1 MVTAG
6 LKFSFSASE
15 EKEKEET
22 GPKTVI
28 MSFYDFRA
36 GRSNSIRSTWGHS
49 VLASDRK
56 VSKIFETSKI
66 YR

>member
-15 EKEKEET
+15 EEEKEES

-36 GRSNSIRSTWGHS
+36 GRSNFICPSWGHS

-56 VSKIFETSKI
+56 ISKIFESSKI

>member
-1 MVTAG
+1 MVTTG

-15 EKEKEET
+15 EKEKEES

-28 MSFYDFRA
+28 MPFYDFCT
-36 GRSNSIRSTWGHS
+36 GCSNFICPTWGHS

-56 VSKIFETSKI
+56 ISNFFESSKI